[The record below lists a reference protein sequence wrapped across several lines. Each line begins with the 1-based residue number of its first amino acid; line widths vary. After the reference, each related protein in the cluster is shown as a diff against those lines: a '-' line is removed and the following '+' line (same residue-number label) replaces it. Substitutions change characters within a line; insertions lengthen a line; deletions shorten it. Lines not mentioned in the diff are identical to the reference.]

1 MSARIMLATARR
13 VLLQLRHDRRTIALL
28 LVAPVALVTVIKY
41 VFEGS
46 DTFDRIG
53 GPLLGLFPLLSMFLV
68 TSIAMLRERT
78 SGTLERLMTMP
89 LAKLDLLGG
98 YALGFGT
105 AAIAQAVLVSA
116 VALGPLGLD
125 VEGSAWL
132 MIALSLANALLGMAL
147 GLFVSAFARTEFQ
160 AVQFLPA
167 FILPQVLLCGL
178 LTDRSSMARPLELVS
193 DVAPMTYAYDGLD
206 RVTRGVMDVTLA
218 GDALL
223 VVGFTVLA
231 LALGALT
238 LRRRT
243 A

>member
-1 MSARIMLATARR
+1 M
-13 VLLQLRHDRRTIALL
+13 
-28 LVAPVALVTVIKY
+28 
-41 VFEGS
+41 
-46 DTFDRIG
+46 
-53 GPLLGLFPLLSMFLV
+53 
-68 TSIAMLRERT
+68 
-78 SGTLERLMTMP
+78 
-89 LAKLDLLGG
+89 AKLDLLGG
-98 YALGFGT
+98 YALAFGT

-116 VALGPLGLD
+116 VALGPLGLN

-132 MIALSLANALLGMAL
+132 MIGLSLANALLGMAL

-178 LTDRSSMARPLELVS
+178 LADRGSMARPLELVS
-193 DVAPMTYAYDGLD
+193 EVAPMTYAYDGLD
-206 RVTRGVMDVTLA
+206 RVTRGVTDATLA

-231 LALGALT
+231 LTLGALT